1 MEPSPVPTAVK
12 LRGELAIAPGVT
24 EMEANAPVVEAV
36 SAATRNRRVTP
47 LGTPSTTYVSAVE
60 PVLGVI
66 VDHVTPASALDSM
79 R

>member
-1 MEPSPVPTAVK
+1 MK

-24 EMEANAPVVEAV
+24 EIEANAPIVDAV
-36 SAATRNRRVTP
+36 NAATRNKRATP
-47 LGTPSTTYVSAVE
+47 FGTPSTTYVSAVD

-66 VDHVTPASALDSM
+66 VDHVTPPLVLVSM